1 MARRRSWDT
10 ITDLVTMQQAMDRL
24 FDETWGRRG
33 MGWREGEQVAALP
46 LDVYST
52 ANELVIKAS
61 VPGAGP
67 EDVEITIEGDTLTI
81 KGETKAPLE
90 NVDYHI
96 QERRYGPFGRTLNLN
111 VSVEADK
118 AEATFENG
126 ELTLIIPKAQEVRPK
141 VIKVKS
147 N

>member
-1 MARRRSWDT
+1 MGRRSWDPEA
-10 ITDLVTMQQAMDRL
+10 DMVTMRQAMDRL
-24 FDETWGRRG
+24 FDEAWTRRG
-33 MGWREGEQVAALP
+33 MGWRQGERVTPLP
-46 LDVYST
+46 VDVYST

-61 VPGAGP
+61 VAGVDP
-67 EDVEITIEGDTLTI
+67 EAVEITIEGDTLTI

-96 QERRYGPFGRTLNLN
+96 QERRYGPFARTLTLG
-111 VSVEADK
+111 VPVQADQ

-126 ELTLIIPKAQEVRPK
+126 ELTLVIPKAEEIRPK

-147 N
+147 A